1 MKRAFKSLINWRVD
15 LLFTPGLEHFDH
27 DVGEGMAETL
37 KPSVPPGYPGVFE
50 AFFHFHSVTNE

>member
-1 MKRAFKSLINWRVD
+1 MISGSQMEIERRGTGGGRGCEMKRAFKSLINWRVD

-37 KPSVPPGYPGVFE
+37 
-50 AFFHFHSVTNE
+50 